1 MIDYIGL
8 TPIIALFCVFW
19 ALTDIWRSARS
30 TRIRAIWSVIAAVPF
45 VGFLVWLAI
54 GPRKA

>member
-1 MIDYIGL
+1 MVDFFGL
-8 TPIIALFCVFW
+8 LPILVLFLALW

-30 TRIRAIWSVIAAVPF
+30 RRIRVIWSVIALVPF

-54 GPRKA
+54 GPRAA